1 MARGSPAGH
10 WAPDHVIAARNAVAL
25 SFFLNGFAFASLF
38 SRIPSM
44 RDRLDLTNSGLG
56 LLLLCLSAASVA
68 GLPTSGP
75 LTARFGPVRIV
86 RWGTTAVGIGL
97 FGMAMAL
104 RAGSVP
110 MAAVS
115 LAAYGLGTAL
125 WDVAMNVEGADV
137 ERMLGR
143 TIMPRFHAAF
153 SLGSVTGAGVGAL
166 TVRAAWAPTTH
177 LLVVLVPVMTAS
189 YLAAGRFA
197 ESATGAE
204 PGPSGAARAWL
215 EPRTLLIGVMVF
227 ALALTEGVANDW
239 PALALR
245 DGYQAAEWLAVL
257 GFALFVASMT
267 TGRMVGPIL
276 LDRFGRVSVLWGT
289 MAGAFVGVLLVV
301 WAGPGPM
308 LVLGIVMWGLG
319 ASLGFPVGMSAAA
332 DDPDAAAARV
342 SVVST
347 IGYGAFLAGPP
358 LLGFLGDH
366 VGILKA
372 LLVVGV
378 LLIPA
383 ALVVP
388 SARPLKQ

>member
-289 MAGAFVGVLLVV
+289 
-301 WAGPGPM
+301 
-308 LVLGIVMWGLG
+308 
-319 ASLGFPVGMSAAA
+319 
-332 DDPDAAAARV
+332 
-342 SVVST
+342 
-347 IGYGAFLAGPP
+347 
-358 LLGFLGDH
+358 
-366 VGILKA
+366 
-372 LLVVGV
+372 
-378 LLIPA
+378 
-383 ALVVP
+383 
-388 SARPLKQ
+388 

>member
-239 PALALR
+239 LALALR

>member
-166 TVRAAWAPTTH
+166 TVRAAWASTTH

-239 PALALR
+239 LALALR